1 MSVEHITKHIS
12 LKSQPA
18 NIVLLEPFIEEVRNK
33 LEIADE
39 VYGNILV
46 CITEAVNNAILH
58 GNKSDKDK
66 EVTIII
72 KKESNKLT
80 CLIKDQGCGFD
91 FSNLPDPT
99 APENIENTG
108 GRGIFLM
115 KHLSDLVVFSN
126 DGSKVEIQFR
136 L

>member
-1 MSVEHITKHIS
+1 MSVDTLNKEIC

-18 NIVLLEPFIEEVRNK
+18 NIVLIEPFIEEVRKRLN
-33 LEIADE
+33 IADDM
-39 VYGNILV
+39 YGNILV

-58 GNKSDKDK
+58 GNKADADKN
-66 EVTIII
+66 VVISIQRNH
-72 KKESNKLT
+72 NKLT
-80 CLIKDQGCGFD
+80 CLIKDEGCGFD
-91 FSNLPDPT
+91 FTNLPDPT
-99 APENIENTG
+99 APENIENAG

>member
-1 MSVEHITKHIS
+1 MSVEHITKQIS

-18 NIVLLEPFIEEVRNK
+18 NIVLIEPFIEEVRTK

-58 GNKSDKDK
+58 GNKSDSNK
-66 EVTIII
+66 EVTISI

-91 FSNLPDPT
+91 FSNIPDPT
-99 APENIENTG
+99 APENIENMG

>member
-1 MSVEHITKHIS
+1 MTADTIS
-12 LKSQPA
+12 QEIRLKSIPS
-18 NIVLLEPFIEEVRNK
+18 NIVLIESFVEEMRYK
-33 LEIADE
+33 LDIQDE
-39 VYGNILV
+39 VYGNLLV

-58 GNKSDKDK
+58 GNKSDAAKD
-66 EVTIII
+66 VTVSIRRNN
-72 KKESNKLT
+72 NKLT

-91 FSNLPDPT
+91 FNHLPDPT
-99 APENIENTG
+99 APENIENIG

-126 DGSKVEIQFR
+126 DGTNVEIQFR